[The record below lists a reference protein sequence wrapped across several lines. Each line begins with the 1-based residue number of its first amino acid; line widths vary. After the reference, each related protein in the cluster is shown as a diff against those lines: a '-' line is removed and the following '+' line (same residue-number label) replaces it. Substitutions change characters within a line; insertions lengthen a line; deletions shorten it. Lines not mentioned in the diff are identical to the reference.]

1 MNNTATDLS
10 NLQQCLK
17 CNICAEVCPMME
29 ANPLYPGPKQAGPDG
44 ERYRMKDPSYFD
56 RAIKSCLNCKRCE
69 VACPSGVK
77 VGDIIARAKIR
88 YSHSDHPLRD
98 RMLSSTDFVGGIATA
113 VAPVANAALSLG
125 IAKSIMDATVGVSSK
140 AVMPKYA
147 HGKFSS
153 WFRKSAPDQTHF
165 GRYVDYFHG
174 CYVNYNYPQLGR
186 DFLTL
191 INACGYGVHL
201 LSGQKCCG
209 VAQIA
214 NGFADAALKSAK
226 TNLHSIRQSRNA
238 VLTTSSSC
246 TLTLKEEYS
255 NILGEDTS
263 DIQGK
268 VEMAVKWLFDRV
280 DSGQVKLF
288 FRDDFHMK
296 AAYHMPCH
304 MQKLGCQFYSIELL
318 KMVPG
323 LELDVLEQ
331 KCCGMSGTFGFK
343 KENYDLSQKIAGP
356 LYDLI
361 RGSGAEAVITDCETC
376 KWQIEAGTGLPVFN
390 PVSILARALDI
401 EKTQTWNIKFIK

>member
-1 MNNTATDLS
+1 MNNTVADLS

-17 CNICAEVCPMME
+17 CNICVEVCPMME

-44 ERYRMKDPSYFD
+44 ERYRMKDPAYFD
-56 RAIKSCLNCKRCE
+56 KAIKSCLNCKRCE

-113 VAPVANAALSLG
+113 VAPLANAALSLG
-125 IAKSIMDATVGVSSK
+125 LTKSILDATVGVSSK

-147 HGKFSS
+147 RGKFTS

-165 GRYVDYFHG
+165 ARSVDYFHG

-191 INACGYGVHL
+191 MNACGYGVHL

-226 TNLHSIRQSRNA
+226 TNLQSIRQSPNA
-238 VLTTSSSC
+238 VLTSSSSC

-263 DIQGK
+263 DIQDK

-280 DSGQVKLF
+280 DSGEVKLF
-288 FRDDFHMK
+288 FRDDFRMK
-296 AAYHMPCH
+296 AAYHTPCH
-304 MQKLGCQFYSIELL
+304 MQKLGCQFYSIGLL
-318 KMVPG
+318 KMIPG
-323 LELDVLEQ
+323 LELDILEQ

-343 KENYDLSQKIAGP
+343 KENYDLSQKMAGP
-356 LYDLI
+356 LYNII
-361 RGSGAEAVITDCETC
+361 RESGAEAVITDCETC
-376 KWQIEAGTGLPVFN
+376 KWQIEAGTGLSVFN
-390 PVSILARALDI
+390 PISILVRALDI
-401 EKTQTWNIKFIK
+401 EKTQTWNESH